1 MDKLLPP
8 NIQFPPIP
16 PLPKPALDLP
26 RIEVPSY
33 APIVLPY
40 SGETN
45 IPKQTSSSE
54 EQKTAP
60 ENQKS
65 QPAAPP
71 PVAAI
76 TPPVTSQE
84 PQEIE
89 PTPSLKP
96 ELNNPPQPKETTSI
110 TLPGTDIQ
118 IPVPRAEIIS
128 AAATT
133 SVISVVATLSAT
145 ATFKHLVTVFKP
157 IITQVLKRIQ
167 KLRGKK
173 TLTWSRQ
180 RMELR
185 QRKRVHKEIQ
195 GG

>member
-33 APIVLPY
+33 APVVLPY

-45 IPKQTSSSE
+45 IPKQTSASE

-76 TPPVTSQE
+76 TPPVTPQE

-110 TLPGTDIQ
+110 TL
-118 IPVPRAEIIS
+118 
-128 AAATT
+128 AATT